1 MHVVLIILAVLLG
14 VVGIIGSVVPGLPG
28 PPVSWI
34 GILIMYFLKG
44 TNGAGEPMSLAL
56 LLILLGVT
64 ILVTVV
70 DYLVPAWFTKFT
82 GGSKHAGR
90 GAIAGL
96 ILGLVYPPVGIV
108 LGALLGA
115 FLAELFFAEKDGWDS
130 AKSAVGAFLGFVFGT
145 GLKLIVSGLML
156 YYTII
161 FL

>member
-1 MHVVLIILAVLLG
+1 MSTFLAIAAIVLALTGLAGAII
-14 VVGIIGSVVPGLPG
+14 PGLPG
-28 PPVSWI
+28 PPISWAGLLLAYI
-34 GILIMYFLKG
+34 RHG
-44 TNGAGEPMSLAL
+44 TNGAGSEMGKWFLLAW
-56 LLILLGVT
+56 LG
-64 ILVTVV
+64 ITVIVVIV

-156 YYTII
+156 YYTVI